1 MLLEAGDAVPAL
13 SWRRRNVGETAAS
26 MEDGVVAEPQDRDA
40 AAWIDAIA
48 PVMGL
53 VITEEARP
61 GVRTFLAVAATM
73 ADRLEAVDIADD
85 ELWLAPVFT
94 PEAKP

>member
-1 MLLEAGDAVPAL
+1 
-13 SWRRRNVGETAAS
+13 VGEIAAS
-26 MEDGVVAEPQDRDA
+26 VEERVVTEPGDRDA
-40 AAWIDAIA
+40 EAWIDAMA
-48 PVMGL
+48 PVVGL

-73 ADRLEAVDIADD
+73 ADRLEAVEIADD